1 MLDFINYKL
10 PKFDEF
16 IYVTEKMGVF
26 KRNLYTEVDASDTSK
41 IINKFIQHIYNNPN
55 EDYEDYEMVFDDLVT
70 LSYKPLSDPPENGA
84 MGKDKIVIYKQ
95 ITNENYLDVKYTL
108 IHEFVHLIHQILSN
122 NEMPYEDLDELG
134 KLRYNLL
141 KISSENIK
149 DYKNSQHLMMMLYII
164 DTNEVFA
171 RNQNAYI
178 EAFKCKY
185 DHPEMSNQQ
194 IVTRVLKMLMM
205 TSKYLKTS
213 INELRTNDES
223 FSCVLSFLIGNFNE
237 LGKSGFQ
244 QFFDKSIFQIP
255 LIKKMR
261 EDIKKAIYNEFYVY
275 KMNQKTIDIIQKY
288 KSELISYKDEIIESF
303 IKHLKYW
310 FDEAQKRL
318 GKAIQLGIDDAL
330 ESSEILTN

>member
-16 IYVTEKMGVF
+16 VYVTEKMGVL
-26 KRNLYTEVDASDTSK
+26 KRNLYTEVDASGTSE

-55 EDYEDYEMVFDDLVT
+55 DDYETYENVFDELVT
-70 LSYKPLSDPPENGA
+70 LSYKPLSEPTENGA
-84 MGKDKIVIYKQ
+84 TGKDKIIIYRK
-95 ITNENYLDVKYTL
+95 INNENYFDVKYTL
-108 IHEFVHLIHQILSN
+108 AHEFVHLIHQILSN
-122 NEMPYEDLDELG
+122 NEMPYEDMDEMG

-178 EAFKCKY
+178 EAFKCKH
-185 DHPEMSNQQ
+185 DHPEIPNQQ
-194 IVTRVLKMLMM
+194 IATRVLKMLTM
-205 TSKYLKTS
+205 TSKYLNSS
-213 INELRTNDES
+213 IDELRTSDES

-244 QFFDKSIFQIP
+244 HFFDKSIFQIP
-255 LIKKMR
+255 LIKQMR

-288 KSELISYKDEIIESF
+288 KSELMSYKDEIVESF
-303 IKHLKYW
+303 IKHLRYW
-310 FDEAQKRL
+310 FEHAQKRL

-330 ESSEILTN
+330 ESSENLTN